1 MGVFDWLRG
10 RPRDTQEERA
20 EARPQAPTEEAADV
34 AGANRSAEEI
44 DSAIDV
50 RRDEEAVRHGG
61 I

>member
-1 MGVFDWLRG
+1 MGVFEWLRG
-10 RPRDTQEERA
+10 RPRDTQEERS
-20 EARPQAPTEEAADV
+20 EAKPEGATGPAGDV
-34 AGANRSAEEI
+34 ADPGLTGKEL

>member
-1 MGVFDWLRG
+1 MGVFDRLRG

-20 EARPQAPTEEAADV
+20 EARPEAPTEGADDIAA
-34 AGANRSAEEI
+34 ANRSPEEI
-44 DSAIDV
+44 DAAIDV

>member
-1 MGVFDWLRG
+1 MGVFDRLRG

-34 AGANRSAEEI
+34 AGANAPEEI